1 MLRWP
6 RACGRAGEYNSG
18 NNDFTPLRVKL
29 NLLVGIFLCACCS
42 GGRAATTDPAPTVNR
57 DEVAKLIDP
66 VFAKGM
72 QKENIPGAVFVLV
85 KDGDVIFAKGYGV
98 MDVNSGRR
106 VDPDRTIFPI
116 ASITKMFTATGIM
129 QSVDSGRLDL
139 DADVNRYLTSVRVPD
154 TYPQPIT
161 TAHLLTHTSGLDE
174 LPGRR
179 VKSAADVRPLHEF
192 LANRLVR
199 VHPPGEV
206 TSYSSYG
213 IALAGLL
220 LTELSG
226 ESFENYLS
234 AHIWQPLGMNRT
246 FITVPAAQTEN
257 LATAYEIEGGK
268 PVAIPY
274 EIYQTPPTS
283 SVVSTANDM
292 GKFMIAH
299 LQKGRFKKARILS
312 ENAVETMQQQHATMH
327 PRMPGW
333 GYGWQLGDTNGRRII
348 AHGGDIG
355 GFSTQMVLL
364 PDERMGFYVAH
375 HIEGTNL
382 RFTVER
388 AILDHYFPDRRSAG
402 VPKPQ
407 KENAKQL
414 RRFAGKYRANN
425 FCHSCSDGGPNVQDF
440 EVKAKEDG
448 TITVWDQAWIP
459 VEPLYFATQDGRRH
473 IGFKENANGD
483 IVALSASSW
492 KVLEHIR

>member
-1 MLRWP
+1 M
-6 RACGRAGEYNSG
+6 
-18 NNDFTPLRVKL
+18 KL
-29 NLLVGIFLCACCS
+29 HLLLAILLCACCS
-42 GGRAATTDPAPTVNR
+42 GGRAATNDPAPTVNC
-57 DEVAKLIDP
+57 DEVAKLLDP

-85 KDGDVIFAKGYGV
+85 KDGQVIFAKGYGV
-98 MDVNSGRR
+98 MDVNSGRS
-106 VDPDRTIFPI
+106 VDPERTIFPI

-199 VHPPGEV
+199 VHPPAEV

-220 LTELSG
+220 LAELSG

-283 SVVSTANDM
+283 SVISTANDM

-333 GYGWQLGDTNGRRII
+333 GTAGNSATPMVAESLRTAVISADSARKWFCCRTSVWGFTWHITSKAPICALRSSARFLTITFRTAAQLAFRSRRRKVPSSCG
-348 AHGGDIG
+348 ASLEDIG
-355 GFSTQMVLL
+355 RTTSVTPVLTA
-364 PDERMGFYVAH
+364 DRMFR
-375 HIEGTNL
+375 TS
-382 RFTVER
+382 R
-388 AILDHYFPDRRSAG
+388 
-402 VPKPQ
+402 
-407 KENAKQL
+407 
-414 RRFAGKYRANN
+414 
-425 FCHSCSDGGPNVQDF
+425 
-440 EVKAKEDG
+440 
-448 TITVWDQAWIP
+448 
-459 VEPLYFATQDGRRH
+459 
-473 IGFKENANGD
+473 
-483 IVALSASSW
+483 
-492 KVLEHIR
+492 